1 MQSGSVY
8 MPDCRV
14 LKNKTKHEAEWQK
27 LWEGDI
33 QIEGDPQ
40 VQQDVHNMLYH
51 VYSFSREGSDTSLS
65 PVGLSGVGYN
75 GHVFGIRNYL
85 CSNPCY
91 F

>member
-51 VYSFSREGSDTSLS
+51 VYSFHAKEVIHRCRRWD
-65 PVGLSGVGYN
+65 
-75 GHVFGIRNYL
+75 
-85 CSNPCY
+85 
-91 F
+91 